1 MSGQGGDPAVRS
13 RALWIVA
20 ILIALG
26 AIGISSVFMWAQ
38 VYKQTEGQGRFEAA
52 DQRASGVFYEI
63 FVRSF
68 YDSNGDGIGD
78 LNGVTAKLDYLQS
91 LGISGLWLTPIHPS
105 PSYHGYDV
113 TDYYD
118 IHPDFGT
125 MEDFERLIEEAHKR
139 NIQIVM
145 DLVVNHSSIQHPWFI
160 ESARGADSPYRD
172 WYIWADTEA
181 DADTSAGE
189 AAGAGASASAN
200 RGAKLSAISA
210 VGGKAWHAR
219 NGGHYLGI
227 FWEGMPDLNLDHPDV
242 RAEIIKIGQF
252 WLNKGVDGFRLDAAK
267 HIYEDFQGD
276 AGNPEIAGK
285 NQAWW
290 QEFRRGLNEVKPDAY
305 LVGEVWDSTAVI
317 GPYLD
322 QAFNACFNFD
332 LAGQLLAA
340 AKSEKAVD
348 IASKLSR
355 IYEYYDRVS
364 GGTFEDAIFL
374 TNHDQNRV
382 MSQLQ
387 GNADHAKMA
396 ASMLLTLP
404 GKPYIYYGEEIGMQG
419 MKPDEYI
426 REPMLWYAGGAQGE
440 GQVTWETSRF
450 NRNDPPSVEMQ
461 EQDEQS
467 LLQHYRMLI
476 HWRKLEPVLVDG
488 AIGAFSLKNNSILAF
503 TRQTESEQVLVL
515 HNLSGQEQAV
525 TLEQAFHKIILTTSS
540 AAALTGDQV
549 ILPAYSTVVFK

>member
-1 MSGQGGDPAVRS
+1 M
-13 RALWIVA
+13 IVA
-20 ILIALG
+20 ILIALC
-26 AIGISSVFMWAQ
+26 AIGISSVFMWAH
-38 VYKQTEGQGRFEAA
+38 VYRQTEGEARFEAA

-125 MEDFERLIEEAHKR
+125 MADFERLIEEAHKR
-139 NIQIVM
+139 NIQIIM
-145 DLVVNHSSIQHPWFI
+145 DLVVNHSSNEHPWFI
-160 ESARGADSPYRD
+160 ESARGTDSPYRD
-172 WYIWADTEA
+172 WYIWADSETGA
-181 DADTSAGE
+181 DPDAVAGKGADG
-189 AAGAGASASAN
+189 N
-200 RGAKLSAISA
+200 VGAKLSAISA
-210 VGGKAWHAR
+210 VGGIAWHAR

-227 FWEGMPDLNLDHPDV
+227 FWEGMPDLNIDHPDV
-242 RAEIIKIGQF
+242 RAEMIKIGQF

-267 HIYEDFQGD
+267 HVYEDFQGD
-276 AGNPEIAGK
+276 GGNQEIARK

-364 GGTFEDAIFL
+364 GGAFEDAIFL

-387 GNADHAKMA
+387 GNANHAKMA

-426 REPMLWYAGGAQGE
+426 REPMLWYAGGTQGE
-440 GQVTWETSRF
+440 GQATWESSRF
-450 NRNDPPSVEMQ
+450 NRSDPPSVEAQ

-467 LLQHYRMLI
+467 LLNHYRMLI
-476 HWRKLEPVLVDG
+476 HWRKLEPVLSDG
-488 AIGAFSLKNNSILAF
+488 AIGPFMLKNNSILAF
-503 TRQTESEQVLVL
+503 TRETEAEQVLVM
-515 HNLSGQEQAV
+515 HNLSGQEQVV
-525 TLEQAFHKIILTTSS
+525 TLGQNRSSGQDQTFHKMILTTSS
-540 AAALTGDQV
+540 AAEFSGDQV
-549 ILPAYSTVVFK
+549 TLPAYSTMVIK